1 MSWNKFARE
10 KILGE
15 KKVETS
21 AITQWLIDFFKKTI
35 RSISHEQDRLEIL
48 DWLVLVRAILSNDEL
63 TKLEKAKQIYAISDT
78 KKTIKIIFK
87 SLAETVKNYKNS
99 DMPLAVKI
107 TIPVTLSAAAFFG
120 GQGAGIAVFGT
131 AFGVPVLLMILLG
144 TAGITAILESFIQSK
159 DSRSYIGAVTALII
173 RDQLYLQA
181 NRKLQEAMLANP
193 LEPKYFNVPVEELAL
208 REYLLQ
214 MDPYEF
220 EQHVMSFFQ
229 KKGLL
234 SWVTTKSNDAGVD
247 GFAKHDE
254 GLIVVQCKRFAEHNL
269 VGRPVIQQFKGVIE
283 ENSAYEGYVVTTSS
297 FTKEAKESA
306 AKNERLKLIDMNELI
321 LWHLNK

>member
-10 KILGE
+10 KLLGE
-15 KKVETS
+15 KTTESS
-21 AITQWLIDFFKKTI
+21 AVRQWLIDFFKKTI

-48 DWLVLVRAILSNDEL
+48 DWLVLVRAILNNVEIS
-63 TKLEKAKQIYAISDT
+63 KLDKAKQIYAISDT

-87 SLAETVKNYKNS
+87 SLAETVRNYKNS
-99 DMPLAVKI
+99 DMPLAVKVAL
-107 TIPVTLSAAAFFG
+107 PVTLSAAAFFG
-120 GQGAGIAVFGT
+120 GQGAGIAAFGT

-159 DSRSYIGAVTALII
+159 DSRSYIGAVSALII

-181 NRKLQEAMLANP
+181 NRKLQEAMLSNQV
-193 LEPKYFNVPVEELAL
+193 EPKHFDVPNEELAL
-208 REYLLQ
+208 QEYLLQ

-229 KKGLL
+229 KKGML
-234 SWVTTKSNDAGVD
+234 SWVTTKSNDAGID

-254 GLIVVQCKRFAEHNL
+254 GLIVVQCKRFAKHNL
-269 VGRPVIQQFKGVIE
+269 VGRPVVQQFKGVIE
-283 ENSAYEGYVVTTSS
+283 ENTAYKGYIVTTSG

-306 AKNERLKLIDMNELI
+306 EKNERLILIDMDELI
-321 LWHLNK
+321 SWHLGS